1 MIVLMCKLL
10 VIIMLVQVINSY
22 NLPYHEYLLFQ
33 AQEYTFRLHENPSYQ
48 WTPTLSNFDFMSI
61 LQNLTAIKIR
71 GTYNKGG
78 EGYLMNFK
86 LETVKI
92 GREKG
97 AEPANW
103 VEKCSCPNAY
113 VGDYCEEC
121 APGFKHEPANGGPY
135 SACIPCDCNG
145 HAHICDTATGE
156 INFY

>member
-1 MIVLMCKLL
+1 MYPNYAKLPAN
-10 VIIMLVQVINSY
+10 VF
-22 NLPYHEYLLFQ
+22 LFQ
-33 AQEYTFRLHENPSYQ
+33 AQEYSFRLHEDPRYG
-48 WTPTLSNFDFMSI
+48 WTPTLSNFEFMSI

-78 EGYLMNFK
+78 VGYLMNFK
-86 LETVKI
+86 LDTAKV
-92 GREKG
+92 GRERG
-97 AEPANW
+97 FAPANW
-103 VEKCSCPNAY
+103 VEKCSCPKAY

-156 INFY
+156 YITPSFNLFYPKFS